1 VRDDDLPTLT
11 QWEMDPGRMATLPSS
26 VAPPSQAAAKER
38 MTRVSAAG
46 RRWAYDFAGT
56 THRGDQD
63 HCLRRTCPCRVSPP
77 GGQEGNHE
85 MTSDEH
91 YRQAEDL
98 IDRTD
103 VIGAL
108 PSEQLAEAQVHATLA
123 LAATLQDIAAGVGM
137 LREVIADLRT

>member
-1 VRDDDLPTLT
+1 
-11 QWEMDPGRMATLPSS
+11 
-26 VAPPSQAAAKER
+26 
-38 MTRVSAAG
+38 
-46 RRWAYDFAGT
+46 
-56 THRGDQD
+56 
-63 HCLRRTCPCRVSPP
+63 
-77 GGQEGNHE
+77 